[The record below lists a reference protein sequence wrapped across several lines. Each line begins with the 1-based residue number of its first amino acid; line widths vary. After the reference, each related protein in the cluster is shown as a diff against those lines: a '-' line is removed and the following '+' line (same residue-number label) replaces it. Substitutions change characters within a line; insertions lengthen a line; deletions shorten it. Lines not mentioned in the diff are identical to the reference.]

1 MSEASPKSTPESN
14 YKEKSMSSRIES
26 LTIQE
31 DVKEAEAEDEEGLPI
46 YPYERLKV
54 NSSDPATKIDV
65 TKQGVKYEQLMI
77 LYFLSFPYCFFPEI
91 VLFNCV

>member
-31 DVKEAEAEDEEGLPI
+31 EDVKEDEAEDEEGLPI
-46 YPYERLKV
+46 YPSRQILQLK
-54 NSSDPATKIDV
+54 
-65 TKQGVKYEQLMI
+65 LM
-77 LYFLSFPYCFFPEI
+77 
-91 VLFNCV
+91 